1 MKCPKCKY
9 TAFDYLDSCPRCG
22 KDLVA
27 EKANLNIFSFK
38 PSPLFL
44 LGSVTSDLKDSESN
58 FEALKSAEG
67 GTNIE
72 LDSDEVYDDG
82 SELGIHI
89 DEKTF
94 SEPDKGIELTID
106 DLDISS
112 VDKELDLESGDL
124 ELNKK

>member
-1 MKCPKCKY
+1 MKCPKCNY
-9 TAFDYLDSCPRCG
+9 TTFDYLDSCPRCG

-27 EKANLNIFSFK
+27 EKANLSIFSFK

-44 LGSVTSDLKDSESN
+44 LGSVTSDLKDSESS

-67 GTNIE
+67 GANIE
-72 LDSDEVYDDG
+72 LEPDEVYDDG
-82 SELGIHI
+82 SEFGIHI

-94 SEPDKGIELTID
+94 SELDKGIELTID

-112 VDKELDLESGDL
+112 VDKKLDLESGDL
-124 ELNKK
+124 EPNKK

>member
-9 TAFDYLDSCPRCG
+9 TTFDYLDSCPRCG

-106 DLDISS
+106 DLDRSS
-112 VDKELDLESGDL
+112 VDKELDQESGDL